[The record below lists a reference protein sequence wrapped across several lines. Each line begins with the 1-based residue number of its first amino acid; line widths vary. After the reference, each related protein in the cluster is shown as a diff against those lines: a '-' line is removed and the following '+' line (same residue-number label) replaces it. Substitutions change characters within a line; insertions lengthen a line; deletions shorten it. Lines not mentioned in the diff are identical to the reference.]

1 MWVYFLFLERITPAI
16 AIAAGTTAIITPVA
30 WFLSVVPLPPAVAA
44 AVFSAAAEVVA
55 ASVTTASPE
64 RASEVMMYVLK

>member
-1 MWVYFLFLERITPAI
+1 MERITPAI